1 MSQHTPHMECDCVVG
16 EPTSTRSHDV
26 GCPMRTLMAAAPEL
40 LEALQESCRWMSKVA
55 ADHDGD
61 GTGLD
66 VRALHAHTLA
76 SRAIRKATEGQ
87 S

>member
-1 MSQHTPHMECDCVVG
+1 MSQHTPPCDCGGGQDPAVY
-16 EPTSTRSHDV
+16 HDRP
-26 GCPMRTLMAAAPEL
+26 CPMWRLMTAAPEL

-76 SRAIRKATEGQ
+76 SRAIRKATEGKP
-87 S
+87 